1 MSQRERVLVVGE
13 DFGHS
18 PVEYHHEAYALSG
31 ASGRRLAQ
39 LAGLP
44 FLVYALHAER
54 LNVVEVPE
62 DWRDPTK
69 VAASVDEIVERMRDR
84 RTILLG
90 AKVAKAFNA
99 EHVPLFTWT
108 TFFSQPDITFARV
121 PHPSGRSFW
130 WNEPD
135 NTEKAAAFLK
145 EALA

>member
-39 LAGLP
+39 LAGLS

-54 LNVVEVPE
+54 LNVFEFPE
-62 DWRDPTK
+62 EWGDVDKTNAR
-69 VAASVDEIVERMRDR
+69 VAEIVWRMQGR

-90 AKVAKAFNA
+90 AKVAKAFSV
-99 EHVPLFTWT
+99 EDVPFFTWT
-108 TFFSQPDITFARV
+108 TAMGTTFARC
-121 PHPSGRSFW
+121 PHPSGRNFW
-130 WNEPD
+130 WNEPA
-135 NTEKAAAFLK
+135 NVAKAAAFLK